1 VGAPPHE
8 PAPAPADR
16 LQAVLQV
23 CQKLNSERNLEVL
36 LDLIAREAARL
47 MAAERASIF
56 LLDADR
62 NELWSQVA
70 LGSEPLRFDAR
81 RGIAGAAALTGE
93 TINVPDVT
101 KDPRFFK
108 DLDTAGGYQT
118 RNLLAVPLRN
128 HAGEITGAFEVL
140 NRRVGQFTPDD
151 EDLLRALAAQAG
163 IAIETAE
170 LLRELERHRD
180 RLAVENE
187 RLRKEVAGFT
197 PRTLMGDSPKMKRVL
212 RLVEQIRDSTVD
224 VLVTGE
230 SGTGKEL
237 VARAIHYSSARA
249 ERPFVALNC
258 AAIPENLVESEL
270 FGIEKG
276 VATGVDA
283 KIGRFEEADG
293 GTLFLDEIGDLAL
306 AAQAKILRAL
316 QERVVERVG
325 GRKPIRADV
334 RVIAATNR
342 NLEQEIE
349 KGRFRSDLYYRL
361 RVVHLETPA
370 LREIPEDLPLLA
382 NHFLRLAC
390 EQARRP
396 PKTLSAG
403 ALRALQGYAW
413 PGNAR
418 ELENEMRRAVAV
430 TPATLVTEDD
440 LSDSIRRVAAAPRA
454 ALEGGSLKD
463 QVEDLERRLI
473 RDALARTE
481 QNQLRAARLLG
492 LSRQGLIKKM
502 KRYGLGARGAG
513 GA

>member
-1 VGAPPHE
+1 
-8 PAPAPADR
+8 
-16 LQAVLQV
+16 
-23 CQKLNSERNLEVL
+23 
-36 LDLIAREAARL
+36 
-47 MAAERASIF
+47 
-56 LLDADR
+56 
-62 NELWSQVA
+62 
-70 LGSEPLRFDAR
+70 
-81 RGIAGAAALTGE
+81 
-93 TINVPDVT
+93 
-101 KDPRFFK
+101 
-108 DLDTAGGYQT
+108 
-118 RNLLAVPLRN
+118 
-128 HAGEITGAFEVL
+128 
-140 NRRVGQFTPDD
+140 
-151 EDLLRALAAQAG
+151 
-163 IAIETAE
+163 
-170 LLRELERHRD
+170 
-180 RLAVENE
+180 
-187 RLRKEVAGFT
+187 
-197 PRTLMGDSPKMKRVL
+197 MGDSPKMKRVL

-440 LSDSIRRVAAAPRA
+440 LSDSIRHVAAAPRA